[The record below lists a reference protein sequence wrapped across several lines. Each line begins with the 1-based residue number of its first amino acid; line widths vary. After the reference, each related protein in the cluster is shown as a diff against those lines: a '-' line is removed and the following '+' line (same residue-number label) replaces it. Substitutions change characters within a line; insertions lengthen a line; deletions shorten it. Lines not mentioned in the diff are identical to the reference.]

1 MQRLLSHRCYNVTII
16 LILRRFYKESCV
28 LVSYCG
34 TEWYGKSKKVVKSVA
49 KAKIIAVANQKGG
62 VGKTTT
68 SVNLAAC
75 LAAKEQKV
83 LLVDCDPQGNASSG
97 YGIDKSALATTIYQV
112 IINSTPVQEAIV
124 KTEFGVDV
132 LPANIE
138 LAGAE
143 VELVA
148 AISRETRL
156 KRALEPVEQEYDYI
170 LIDCPPS
177 LGLLTLNSLAAADSV
192 LMPIQCEFY
201 ALEGVSQLMNTIR
214 LVRDNLN
221 PALAIEGVVMT
232 MYDSR
237 TKLAAD
243 VVAEVRKN
251 FGDIVYK
258 TLIPRTVRLSEAPSY
273 GQPILYY
280 DKRSKGAEVYMELA
294 KEVLKREKK

>member
-1 MQRLLSHRCYNVTII
+1 MEYV
-16 LILRRFYKESCV
+16 
-28 LVSYCG
+28 G
-34 TEWYGKSKKVVKSVA
+34 
-49 KAKIIAVANQKGG
+49 KIIAIANQKGG

-75 LAAKEQKV
+75 LGAKKKKV

-97 YGIDKSALATTIYQV
+97 YGIDKSALDQTIYHVLIDGADIREV
-112 IINSTPVQEAIV
+112 IQH
-124 KTEFGVDV
+124 TEFKVDV

-156 KRALEPVEQEYDYI
+156 KKALDQVAGDYDYI
-170 LIDCPPS
+170 IIDCPPS

-201 ALEGVSQLMNTIR
+201 ALEGVSQLMNTVQ
-214 LVRDNLN
+214 LVQQNLN
-221 PALAIEGVVMT
+221 QMLAIEGVLLT

-237 TKLAAD
+237 TKLSEQVA
-243 VVAEVRKN
+243 AEVRAYFKEKAY
-251 FGDIVYK
+251 D
-258 TLIPRTVRLSEAPSY
+258 TMIPRTVRLSEAPSY
-273 GQPILYY
+273 GMPIIAY
-280 DKRSKGAEVYMELA
+280 DGSSKGAEVYRTLA
-294 KEVLKREKK
+294 KEVLARE

>member
-1 MQRLLSHRCYNVTII
+1 MEYV
-16 LILRRFYKESCV
+16 
-28 LVSYCG
+28 
-34 TEWYGKSKKVVKSVA
+34 
-49 KAKIIAVANQKGG
+49 AKIIAVANQKGG

-68 SVNLAAC
+68 SVNLAAF
-75 LAAKEQKV
+75 LAANMQKV

-97 YGIDKSALATTIYQV
+97 YGIEKSALDQTIYQV
-112 IINSTPVQEAIV
+112 LIDNMAV
-124 KTEFGVDV
+124 KTVIQPTEFKVDV

-156 KRALEPVEQEYDYI
+156 KRALDTVKAAYDYI
-170 LIDCPPS
+170 IIDCPPS

-201 ALEGVSQLMNTIR
+201 ALEGVSQLMNTIE
-214 LVRDNLN
+214 LVRNNLN
-221 PALAIEGVVMT
+221 PSLEIEGVVMT

-237 TKLAAD
+237 TKLAEQ
-243 VVAEVRKN
+243 VVAEVREN

-258 TLIPRTVRLSEAPSY
+258 TMIPRTVRLSEAPSY
-273 GQPILYY
+273 GQPIIYY
-280 DKRSKGAEVYMELA
+280 DKRSKGADVYRKLAEEVIERG
-294 KEVLKREKK
+294 K

>member
-1 MQRLLSHRCYNVTII
+1 M
-16 LILRRFYKESCV
+16 
-28 LVSYCG
+28 G
-34 TEWYGKSKKVVKSVA
+34 
-49 KAKIIAVANQKGG
+49 KIIAIANQKGG

-75 LAAKEQKV
+75 LGAKKKKV

-97 YGIDKSALATTIYQV
+97 YGIDKSALEQTIYHVLIDGTDIREV
-112 IINSTPVQEAIV
+112 IQH
-124 KTEFGVDV
+124 TEFKVDV

-156 KRALEPVEQEYDYI
+156 KKALDQVAGDYDYI
-170 LIDCPPS
+170 IIDCPPS

-201 ALEGVSQLMNTIR
+201 ALEGVSQLMNTID
-214 LVRDNLN
+214 LVRNNLN
-221 PALAIEGVVMT
+221 DKLEVEGVVMT

-237 TKLAAD
+237 TRLAEQ
-243 VVAEVRKN
+243 VVAEVRDN
-251 FGDIVYK
+251 FGEAVYK
-258 TLIPRTVRLSEAPSY
+258 TMIPRNVRLSEAPSY
-273 GQPILYY
+273 GQPIIYY
-280 DKRSKGAEVYMELA
+280 DKSSKGAEVYMKLA
-294 KEVLKREKK
+294 KEVISRGK

>member
-1 MQRLLSHRCYNVTII
+1 M
-16 LILRRFYKESCV
+16 
-28 LVSYCG
+28 
-34 TEWYGKSKKVVKSVA
+34 
-49 KAKIIAVANQKGG
+49 AKIIAVANQKGG

-75 LAAKEQKV
+75 IAAKKKKV

-97 YGIDKSALATTIYQV
+97 FGVEKSALDKTIYHVLIDNVPVSEV
-112 IINSTPVQEAIV
+112 IQ
-124 KTEFGVDV
+124 KTEFKVDI

-156 KRALEPVEQEYDYI
+156 KKALDAVRDNYDYI

-192 LMPIQCEFY
+192 IMPIQCEFY
-201 ALEGVSQLMNTIR
+201 ALEGVAQLMKTIE
-214 LVRDNLN
+214 LVRNNLN
-221 PALAIEGVVMT
+221 ANLAVEGVVMT

-237 TKLAAD
+237 TKLAEQ
-243 VVAEVRKN
+243 VVDEVRN
-251 FGDIVYK
+251 SFDTAVYK
-258 TLIPRTVRLSEAPSY
+258 TMIPRTVRLSEAPSF

-280 DKRSKGAEVYMELA
+280 DKKSKGAEVYMKLA
-294 KEVLKREKK
+294 KEVIARG

>member
-1 MQRLLSHRCYNVTII
+1 MKNL
-16 LILRRFYKESCV
+16 
-28 LVSYCG
+28 
-34 TEWYGKSKKVVKSVA
+34 
-49 KAKIIAVANQKGG
+49 AKIIAVANQKGG

-68 SVNLAAC
+68 AVNLAAC
-75 LAAKEQKV
+75 IAAKKKKV

-97 YGIDKSALATTIYQV
+97 FGVEKSELDKTIYHV
-112 IINSTPVQEAIV
+112 LIDNAPVAEVLQ
-124 KTEFGVDV
+124 KTEFNVDI

-156 KRALEPVEQEYDYI
+156 KKALDAVRDNYDYI

-192 LMPIQCEFY
+192 IMPIQCEFY
-201 ALEGVSQLMNTIR
+201 ALEGVAQLMKTIE
-214 LVRDNLN
+214 LVRNNLN
-221 PALAIEGVVMT
+221 ANLAIEGVVMT

-237 TKLAAD
+237 TKLAEQ
-243 VVAEVRKN
+243 VVAEVKN
-251 FGDIVYK
+251 SFDTAVYK
-258 TLIPRTVRLSEAPSY
+258 TRIPRTVRLSEAPSY

-280 DKRSKGAEVYMELA
+280 DKKSKGAEVYMKLA
-294 KEVLKREKK
+294 KEVIARG